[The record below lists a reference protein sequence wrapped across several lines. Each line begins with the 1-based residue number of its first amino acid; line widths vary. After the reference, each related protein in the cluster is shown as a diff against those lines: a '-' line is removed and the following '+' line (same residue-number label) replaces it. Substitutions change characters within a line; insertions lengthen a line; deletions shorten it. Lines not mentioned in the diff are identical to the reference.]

1 MNQGTTGSEFSG
13 YGQPR
18 SLGMS
23 VQKTDDDRKAVL
35 NTCNLI
41 SKSRIITMIIEY
53 FFMLKWIHNAFKHRV
68 VHGMKMD
75 GPQK

>member
-1 MNQGTTGSEFSG
+1 MSKGTAGSEFSG

-23 VQKTDDDRKAVL
+23 VQKTGDDREAVL
-35 NTCNLI
+35 NNFIFNL
-41 SKSRIITMIIEY
+41 RIITMIIEN

-68 VHGMKMD
+68 VQEMNRTVI
-75 GPQK
+75 QR